1 MGFIS
6 SLSLNGFI
14 RELKQKF
21 NRTLPVLIYPSALGG
36 QEYGAPIDWRSKDY
50 LEIYG
55 NAEYSNVWVF
65 ACVKAIAQTV
75 ASVPMVFYS
84 DTKNGRERLPD
95 NHPLT
100 ELFWGV
106 NPVMSRYD
114 FWEATM
120 VYLELTGNCFWALER
135 ATGDGRRATEIWP
148 LRPDRIRIVPDRTSF
163 VKGYIFSVGERS
175 VGYDRDE
182 VLHLKYFNPLND
194 WWGISPLSAA
204 RQGLLADYYAVM
216 YNKKFFKQ
224 GASPSGVFVAEGAI
238 DESSFRR
245 LQKELELVYSGVD
258 RAHRPMLLESGLKWQ
273 SISLPQKDMEF
284 INQRKMSREEILSIF
299 KVPPAEVGIFEYANY
314 ANAQMQDK
322 IFWTKCIIP
331 RLIKIEEH
339 LNTFLIPRF
348 GEGIFAKFDL
358 SKVEALQENEDLK
371 STVAQR
377 LVGSGIWTANEAR
390 KRLWNMEPL

>member
-6 SLSLNGFI
+6 
-14 RELKQKF
+14 RLKQKF
-21 NRTLPVLIYPSALGG
+21 NRTLPILIYPWQ
-36 QEYGAPIDWRSKDY
+36 QEYGAPIDWRSRDY
-50 LEIYG
+50 LEVYG

-75 ASVPMVFYS
+75 ASVPLVFYR
-84 DTKNGRERLPD
+84 DTEHGRERLPD

-114 FWEATM
+114 FWEATII
-120 VYLELTGNCFWALER
+120 YLELTGNCFWALEKQNR
-135 ATGDGRRATEIWP
+135 EGVPGEIWP
-148 LRPDRIRIVPDRTSF
+148 LRPDRMRIVPDSASF
-163 VKGYIFSVGERS
+163 VKGYIFSVGERN
-175 VGYDRDE
+175 VGYSRDE

-224 GASPSGVFVAEGAI
+224 GATPSGVFIADGAM
-238 DESSFRR
+238 DESGFRR
-245 LQKELELVYSGVD
+245 LQKELELAYSGID

-284 INQRKMSREEILSIF
+284 INQRKMSREEILSVF

-331 RLIKIEEH
+331 RLRKIEEY
-339 LNTFLIPRF
+339 LNTFLVPRF
-348 GEGIFAKFDL
+348 GQNIFATFDL

-371 STVAQR
+371 SIIAQR
-377 LVGSGIWTANEAR
+377 LVNSGIWSVNEAR
-390 KRLWNMEPL
+390 KRLWNMEPLPEKKG

>member
-6 SLSLNGFI
+6 
-14 RELKQKF
+14 RLKQKF
-21 NRTLPVLIYPSALGG
+21 NRALPAIIYPWQ
-36 QEYGAPIDWRSKDY
+36 QEYGAPIDWRSRDY
-50 LEIYG
+50 LEVYG

-65 ACVKAIAQTV
+65 ACVKAIAQAV
-75 ASVPMVFYS
+75 ASVPMVFYR

-95 NHPLT
+95 NHSLT

-114 FWEATM
+114 FWEAT
-120 VYLELTGNCFWALER
+120 VIYLELTGNCFWALEKQNR
-135 ATGDGRRATEIWP
+135 ERVPGEIWP
-148 LRPDRIRIVPDRTSF
+148 LRPDRMRIVPDSASF

-175 VGYDRDE
+175 VGYNRDE

-216 YNKKFFKQ
+216 YNRKFFKQ
-224 GASPSGVFVAEGAI
+224 GATPSGVFVADGVI
-238 DESSFRR
+238 DESGFRR
-245 LQKELELVYSGVD
+245 LQKELELAYSGVD

-273 SISLPQKDMEF
+273 SISLPQRDMEF
-284 INQRKMSREEILSIF
+284 IKQRKMSREEILSVF

-331 RLIKIEEH
+331 RLRKLEEH
-339 LNTFLIPRF
+339 LNTFLVPRF
-348 GEGIFAKFDL
+348 GQNIFATFDL

-371 STVAQR
+371 STIGQR
-377 LVGSGIWTANEAR
+377 LVNSGIWTVNETR
-390 KRLWNMEPL
+390 KRLWNMEPMLEKGGQKEK